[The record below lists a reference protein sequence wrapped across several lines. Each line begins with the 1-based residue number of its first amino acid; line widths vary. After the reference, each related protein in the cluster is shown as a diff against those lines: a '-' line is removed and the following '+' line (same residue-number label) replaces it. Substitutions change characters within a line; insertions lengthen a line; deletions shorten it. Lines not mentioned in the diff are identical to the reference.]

1 MAKRNVKKER
11 VRYYGDFE
19 GSIKSVIDSLQH
31 ELEQYGDNA
40 YLEQDEEYDYGG
52 CHMCRGYPIWY
63 IVYEREETEAE
74 MQKRLNAARK
84 QRERRKAN
92 KAKEAAAKEEAERKE
107 LARLAKKYG
116 EG

>member
-1 MAKRNVKKER
+1 MAKRNVKRER
-11 VRYYGDFE
+11 VRYYGDME
-19 GSIKSVIDSLQH
+19 GSLKSVIDSLQG
-31 ELEQYGDNA
+31 ELDKYGDNA